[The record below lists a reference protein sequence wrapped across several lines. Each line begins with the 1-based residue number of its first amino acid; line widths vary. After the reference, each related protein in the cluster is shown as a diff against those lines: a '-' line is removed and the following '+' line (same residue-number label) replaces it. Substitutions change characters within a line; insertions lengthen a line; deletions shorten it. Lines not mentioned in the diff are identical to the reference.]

1 MSKAKET
8 TALFRRY
15 PELAG
20 RIPWLPLCAGP
31 TPVERVDPDALGF
44 PGAELWVKRDDLT
57 SPLYGGN
64 KVRKLEF
71 LLAWARRKGARR
83 VITAGAAGSHHA
95 LATTVHARG
104 LGLKVSLVLF
114 PQHLTPKVRQVL
126 LLDHAYGA
134 ELRFTSRMQFV
145 PAAMLAARMAHL
157 PDRPHVIP
165 PGGSDA
171 VGTLGYVSAALELA
185 EQVAAGEAPV
195 PDVVHVTA
203 GTLGTVAGLALGLS
217 LAGLPTRIHATR
229 VTSRIVTNERV
240 LRRLVRGAARVLH
253 AAGLPVEP
261 EDALRRVVL
270 RHDQIGAGYGRETPA
285 GRAAAERFEASG
297 LALDAT
303 YTAKTAASLL
313 DELDDGVTG
322 THLYWH
328 TLSAGLPI
336 EAAEGVGPNS
346 LPAPFR
352 DFLAAGG

>member
-1 MSKAKET
+1 
-8 TALFRRY
+8 
-15 PELAG
+15 
-20 RIPWLPLCAGP
+20 
-31 TPVERVDPDALGF
+31 
-44 PGAELWVKRDDLT
+44 
-57 SPLYGGN
+57 
-64 KVRKLEF
+64 
-71 LLAWARRKGARR
+71 
-83 VITAGAAGSHHA
+83 
-95 LATTVHARG
+95 
-104 LGLKVSLVLF
+104 
-114 PQHLTPKVRQVL
+114 
-126 LLDHAYGA
+126 
-134 ELRFTSRMQFV
+134 
-145 PAAMLAARMAHL
+145 MLAARMAHL

-185 EQVAAGEAPV
+185 EQVAAGEAPM

-285 GRAAAERFEASG
+285 GRAAASASKRPDSRSTRPTPRRRPQ
-297 LALDAT
+297 APRRARRRR
-303 YTAKTAASLL
+303 
-313 DELDDGVTG
+313 DGN
-322 THLYWH
+322 HLYWH